1 MLMDGIWLV
10 AVGAALV
17 ILTSVKPLM
26 TSLGKSLVA
35 MDLKK
40 GLDRAGLRTR
50 VVTFHDG
57 VSAHYHERPALG
69 EVGGPPLLVLP
80 GATITM
86 DFMGARMARLFEELP
101 NRRIIVL
108 ELPHHGKN
116 ATQNLDFEAVAS
128 TIDMADYLERFREV
142 LRLEDPFDL
151 IGYSLGGGIAT
162 EYAIRYPQRL
172 RRLVLLAPYFYE
184 LATDAFVEA
193 VDSDRLQTIHGW
205 ETFDEMK
212 NFFHRWLGLTFQD
225 APPAFIMRGIHA
237 QRTDFYPPGYWSA
250 CLRTLHRKS
259 HDTNTMMATRTQ
271 DLAGVQRPTL
281 IVTASDDAI
290 CDSKKLH
297 RLQSAFGEAYC
308 ELIETSSGHT
318 FGTGGRTL
326 FAVAGNAIRQF
337 LAS

>member
-1 MLMDGIWLV
+1 MLMDSIWLV
-10 AVGAALV
+10 AVGVALV
-17 ILTSVKPLM
+17 ILTSVKPMM

-35 MDLKK
+35 MDLQK
-40 GLDRAGLRTR
+40 GLDRAGLRAR
-50 VVTFHDG
+50 VVTLPGDF
-57 VSAHYHERPALG
+57 SAHYHERPARG
-69 EVGGPPLLVLP
+69 EVDGPPLVVLP
-80 GATITM
+80 GATIDM
-86 DFMGARMARLFEELP
+86 DFMGARMGRLFEELP

-116 ATQNLDFEAVAS
+116 VTKNLDFEAIAS

-142 LRLEDPFDL
+142 MMLEDAFDL

-184 LATDAFVEA
+184 LATDAFTEA
-193 VDSDRLQTIHGW
+193 LDSDRLQSIHGW
-205 ETFDEMK
+205 ETFSEME
-212 NFFHRWLGLTFQD
+212 NFFHHWLGLNSQD

-237 QRTDFYPPGYWSA
+237 QRADSYPPGYWSA
-250 CLRTLHRKS
+250 CLRTLHQKS
-259 HDTNTMMATRTQ
+259 QDTNTMMATRTQ
-271 DLAGVQRPTL
+271 DLATVQRPTL

-290 CDSKKLH
+290 CDCKKMH

-318 FGTGGRTL
+318 FGSGGTTL
-326 FAVAGNAIRQF
+326 FSVARDALRHF
-337 LAS
+337 LAP